1 MNPLI
6 KSLSVVALGG
16 IFAGSAIA
24 GPGDAHASFGTQPT
38 QNTGQVQV
46 ALFRASAK
54 KQVNVETKV
63 VPAANPKTG
72 ALTTIQVTGRAVS
85 K

>member
-6 KSLSVVALGG
+6 KSLGVVALGG
-16 IFAGSAIA
+16 IFAGSAVA
-24 GPGDAHASFGTQPT
+24 GPGDAYSYYSPQTA

-46 ALFRASAK
+46 ALFRASAN
-54 KQVNVETKV
+54 KQANVETKI
-63 VPAANPKTG
+63 VPGANQKSG
-72 ALTTIQVTGRAVS
+72 ALTTVQATSRAVS

>member
-6 KSLSVVALGG
+6 KSLGVVALGG

-24 GPGDAHASFGTQPT
+24 GPGDAYAGYSAPPK

-46 ALFRASAK
+46 ALFRASVK
-54 KQVNVETKV
+54 KQAIVETKI
-63 VPAANPKTG
+63 VPAANQKTG
-72 ALTTIQVTGRAVS
+72 ALTTTQVTSRAAS

>member
-1 MNPLI
+1 MN
-6 KSLSVVALGG
+6 SLGNS
-16 IFAGSAIA
+16 AGS
-24 GPGDAHASFGTQPT
+24 PLASDTARRLLEMLRPQFTPL
-38 QNTGQVQV
+38 QV

-54 KQVNVETKV
+54 KQAIVETKI

-72 ALTTIQVTGRAVS
+72 ALTTTQVTGRAVS